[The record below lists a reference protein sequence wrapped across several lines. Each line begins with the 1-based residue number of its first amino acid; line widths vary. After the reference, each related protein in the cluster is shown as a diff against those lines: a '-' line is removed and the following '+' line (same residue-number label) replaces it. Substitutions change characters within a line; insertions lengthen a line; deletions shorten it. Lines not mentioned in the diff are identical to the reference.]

1 MTKILFICHGNI
13 CRSPMAEFIFKDMV
27 HKAGLEG
34 EFEISSA
41 ATSREEIGNDI
52 YPPAKQVMRLNGIP
66 FERRRAW
73 QVTADDMA
81 GNDFVVVMDDNNV
94 RNLQRMF
101 GSRFDVKIRKLM
113 DFAGED
119 RNVSDPWYTDDFDT
133 AFEDIQAGCRG
144 LFERLAEEL

>member
-1 MTKILFICHGNI
+1 MTKIIFICHGNI

-27 HKAGLEG
+27 HGAGLDG
-34 EFEISSA
+34 EFEIRSA

-52 YPPAKQVMRLNGIP
+52 YPPAKQVLRLKGIP

-81 GNDFVVVMDDNNV
+81 GSDFVVVMDDNNV

-101 GSRFDVKIRKLM
+101 GTRFDDKIHKLM
-113 DFAGED
+113 TFAGED
-119 RNVSDPWYTDDFDT
+119 RSVSDPWYTDDFET
-133 AFEDIQAGCRG
+133 AFGDIRSGCLG
-144 LFERLAEEL
+144 LFEKLADGL